1 MLVTSRQMLNTLS
14 TLTRQRGASQGY
26 MAWSVSS
33 LVPLSERR
41 KVMLPWPTTT
51 SPFLLASL
59 WNLSLKVRGLVEP
72 GMVRKAM
79 VLLEGGDGG
88 DGGVGGEGGGSA
100 PVVGGV
106 GAPVVGGEG
115 VQGGGEVGDT
125 PLHVVQVPRH
135 PHPAV
140 LQTLS

>member
-14 TLTRQRGASQGY
+14 TLTRQSGASQGY
-26 MAWSVSS
+26 MAWSGSS

-51 SPFLLASL
+51 SPLLLASL

-88 DGGVGGEGGGSA
+88 DGGE
-100 PVVGGV
+100 GGV

-115 VQGGGEVGDT
+115 VEGGGEVGDT

-135 PHPAV
+135 PLPTGLHS
-140 LQTLS
+140 QTLS